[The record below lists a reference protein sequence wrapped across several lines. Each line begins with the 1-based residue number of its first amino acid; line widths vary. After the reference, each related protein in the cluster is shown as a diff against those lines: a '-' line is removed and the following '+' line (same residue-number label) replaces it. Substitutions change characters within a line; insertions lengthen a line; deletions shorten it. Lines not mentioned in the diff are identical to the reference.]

1 MPARTPLRPRPRQPP
16 QRLRRHYSRS
26 SRRFTQAALAS
37 SRDRCRNGNRSDPR
51 FRPARARRRRSLCKA
66 PRRGSC
72 TPLPSSQSTFRSLP
86 HSPTLSRDLHRHH
99 QLPRLSRSM
108 SGTGRRYRHRRL
120 VQLGL
125 PRPHL
130 VLYRRNR
137 HRPPSSEQEEEAL
150 EPRQWDRR
158 DASAGEQHG

>member
-1 MPARTPLRPRPRQPP
+1 MPARMQSRPRLRRPP
-16 QRLRRHYSRS
+16 QRRRRRYSPS

-37 SRDRCRNGNRSDPR
+37 SRDRCRNGNRSDPQS
-51 FRPARARRRRSLCKA
+51 RPARARQLCKA

-86 HSPTLSRDLHRHH
+86 HSPTLSRDLHRRH
-99 QLPRLSRSM
+99 QLPRLSRST
-108 SGTGRRYRHRRL
+108 SGTGRRYRHRRP

-130 VLYRRNR
+130 VLYRSNR